1 MSTAS
6 NDLGDGVLLLHGLC
20 RTNRSMEG
28 MSRALQAQG
37 YRVLNLG
44 YASRAGGIE
53 TLAEEV
59 LEAGFAAPVL
69 ADCPRIHVVTHSMG
83 GILLRAYLARHRVPR
98 LGRVVMLAPPN
109 RGSELVDR
117 FGRRAWFRRLH
128 GPAGTQLG
136 TALGDLPRR
145 LGPVDFELGVIA
157 GDGRFLQPGSWF
169 LPRPNDGKVSVLST
183 RVRGMKEHLTVHA
196 GHTFLMDRP
205 EVQAHTLQFLRTGS
219 FHSWIGRPV

>member
-1 MSTAS
+1 MESTVQ
-6 NDLGDGVLLLHGLC
+6 GDGVLLLHGLC
-20 RTNRSMEG
+20 RTSRSMENL
-28 MSRALQAQG
+28 SQALQAQG
-37 YRVLNLG
+37 YRVVNLG
-44 YASRAGGIE
+44 YPSRSDTVEA
-53 TLAEEV
+53 LAEHILSV
-59 LEAGFAAPVL
+59 GFDSPSL

-83 GILLRAYLARHRVPR
+83 AILLRAYLSRHRVPR

-117 FGRRAWFRRLH
+117 FRRHSWFRRLH
-128 GPAGTQLG
+128 GPAGMQLG
-136 TALGDLPRR
+136 TSIQDLPRR

-157 GDGRFLQPGSWF
+157 GSGRFLQPGSWF

-219 FHSWIGRPV
+219 FHSWIDRPS